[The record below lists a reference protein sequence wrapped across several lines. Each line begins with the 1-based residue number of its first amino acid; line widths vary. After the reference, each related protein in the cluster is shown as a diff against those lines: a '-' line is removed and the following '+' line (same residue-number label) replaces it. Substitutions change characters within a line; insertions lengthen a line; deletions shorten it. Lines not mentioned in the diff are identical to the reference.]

1 MRLTNKQDSPVALP
15 ILRPLPSSPSLLL
28 SPGQPLLHPVPQ
40 RVGRGLTISKA
51 SSPLDFSCH
60 FLAVLAAKLAAQKA
74 TEDED
79 EEEHPPFVLVRGQK
93 PDLKIPRHFLPDPLL
108 LYYISTHSSFEEQEI
123 SLRTYEDVYFIDLS
137 QDLEAA

>member
-1 MRLTNKQDSPVALP
+1 
-15 ILRPLPSSPSLLL
+15 
-28 SPGQPLLHPVPQ
+28 
-40 RVGRGLTISKA
+40 
-51 SSPLDFSCH
+51 
-60 FLAVLAAKLAAQKA
+60 LAVLAAKLAAQKA